1 MTRSVRL
8 ALLVAMAVAAGWGG
22 AHAFRW
28 LHPEALADAPG
39 FPPPDSAAPAEAPRA
54 GVQASPGIPERL
66 PDFSLADLAGT
77 STPVTRW
84 QGHPLMLNFW
94 ATWCAPCR
102 REIPLL
108 QSLHLERAASGLTVI
123 GIAVDFPDKV
133 RKFRDE
139 MRIGYPLLAG
149 EQDALDLIA
158 KLGVASPAFPFTVF
172 TDRQG
177 RIVTL
182 YLGELK
188 RPVAE
193 AILATVSQVDQ
204 GSIALPA
211 ARERIAAEVR
221 KLRGE

>member
-1 MTRSVRL
+1 
-8 ALLVAMAVAAGWGG
+8 MAVVAGWGG
-22 AHAFRW
+22 ALAFSW
-28 LHPEALADAPG
+28 LHPEPLAAAPG
-39 FPPPDSAAPAEAPRA
+39 FPPPDSAAPVEAPRA

-108 QSLHLERAASGLTVI
+108 QSLHRERAASGLTVI

-133 RKFRDE
+133 LKFRDE